1 MLLYSGVSLTTTE
14 VLMTRR
20 TVTVLFLLL
29 SASILQAQPERV
41 DSAAV
46 ALIKEEGLQHSQ
58 VMNLLSSLC
67 DVYSPRLTWSPEYV
81 RGAEWVKKTYATWG
95 ITNVAYD
102 RWAPLGRGWTLKN
115 FSAVVT
121 APVAFPVIA
130 YPSAWSPGFK
140 EKEAEVVYL
149 NATDTTDLLKYKGKL
164 KGKFV
169 LLSDL
174 ADVRPH
180 FTPQATRLAD
190 SVLLRMANADVQ
202 GSRRGARRFP
212 RLDRL
217 TPQAIDSALAA
228 IIAMNPEADTAAM
241 RERFTGMRMTPRKL
255 MFAQEEGA
263 VAAITPGGGDGGT
276 MLVQSASYPQS
287 QDVPRDQRIPAYD
300 GKATSFIPQI
310 VFASEHYNRILR
322 MIKLGEKVTLAMA
335 LQVETTKADSS
346 FNVIA
351 EIPGTD
357 LKDEIV
363 MIGGHFDT
371 WHAGTG
377 ATDNNSGVAACMEA
391 ARILKVLADKH
402 GLKTRR
408 TIRIGF
414 WGGEEQGLFGS
425 REYVADVFA
434 KREGDQ
440 GFGGPGGP
448 GGPPEIT
455 KKAEYDKFYAYFNH
469 DNGTGRL
476 RGIYLQGNEAA
487 RPIFRRWLT
496 AYGDPSAQTITIQNT
511 GGTDHQSFDGVGLP
525 GFQFIQD
532 QIEYDSRTHHYNM
545 DVYERL
551 IPDDMKQAASVIA
564 FFTWQAAT
572 RDGKFPRK

>member
-1 MLLYSGVSLTTTE
+1 MV
-14 VLMTRR
+14 RR
-20 TVTVLFLLL
+20 TVTLLL
-29 SASILQAQPERV
+29 LLFSASLLLAQAERV
-41 DSAAV
+41 DSTAV

-58 VMNLLSSLC
+58 VMNLLSTLC
-67 DVYSPRLTWSPEYV
+67 DVYGPRLTWSPEYA
-81 RGAEWVKKTYATWG
+81 RSAEWAKKTFTGWG
-95 ITNVAYD
+95 ITDVRYD
-102 RWAPLGRGWTLKN
+102 RWAPLGRGWSLKN
-115 FSAVVT
+115 FSAMVT
-121 APVAFPVIA
+121 SPVPFPVIA
-130 YPSAWSPGFK
+130 YPAAWSPGFK
-140 EKEAEVVYL
+140 EKDAEVVYL
-149 NATDTTDLLKYKGKL
+149 NAADPSDLDKYKGKL

-174 ADVRPH
+174 VDVRPH
-180 FTPQATRLAD
+180 FAPQGTRMAD

-202 GSRRGARRFP
+202 GGRRGARRFP

-217 TPQAIDSALAA
+217 TPQSIDSALAA
-228 IIAMNPEADTAAM
+228 IIAMSPDADTAAM
-241 RERFTGMRMTPRKL
+241 RERFVSMRMTPRKL

-263 VAAITPGGGDGGT
+263 IAVITAGSGDDGT
-276 MLVQSASYPQS
+276 VLVQSAAYPQP
-287 QDVPRDQRIPAYD
+287 QDTPRDQRIPAYD
-300 GKATSFIPQI
+300 AKATSFIPQV
-310 VFASEHYNRILR
+310 VFASEQYNRILR
-322 MIKLGEKVTLAMA
+322 MIKLGEKVTLEME
-335 LQVETTKADSS
+335 LQVETTKADSA

-363 MIGGHFDT
+363 MIGGHFDS

-377 ATDNNSGVAACMEA
+377 ATDNGTGVATCMEA
-391 ARILKVLADKH
+391 ARILKMLADKH

-408 TIRIGF
+408 TIRIGL
-414 WGGEEQGLFGS
+414 WGGEEEGLLGS

-440 GFGGPGGP
+440 GVGGMGGPGGP

-455 KKAEYDKFYAYFNH
+455 KKAEYDKLSVYFNH
-469 DNGTGRL
+469 DNGSGRL

-496 AYGDPSAQTITIQNT
+496 AYGDPTAQTITIQNT

-532 QIEYDSRTHHYNM
+532 QLEYDARTHHYNM
-545 DVYERL
+545 DVYERV
-551 IPDDMKQAASVIA
+551 IGDDMKQAASVMA

-572 RDGKFPRK
+572 RDGKFPRKP